1 MQNIENA
8 LGEKIKTARLAKG
21 YTQEE
26 LGKLIGVQKSAIAKY
41 ENGRVT
47 NIRRNVWAKLCEVLD
62 MQPEDFINDIKCAEK
77 KVKDMNIG
85 NKIRERRM
93 VLNMT
98 AEELAE
104 KTCKDR
110 ATIYRYENGEIENIP
125 VSALEALA
133 KALKVTP
140 AYLTGWDEITDEEM
154 KKNDIIVDIVRRMRK
169 LDTEQLAELKS
180 FVESLK

>member
-1 MQNIENA
+1 MQNIENT

-41 ENGRVT
+41 EKGRVT
-47 NIRRNVWAKLCEVLD
+47 NIRRSVWAKLCEVLD
-62 MQPEDFINDIKCAEK
+62 MQPEDFINDIKYAEK

-93 VLNMT
+93 ALNMSQR
-98 AEELAE
+98 ELSD
-104 KTCKDR
+104 KMGYSNHS
-110 ATIYRYENGEIENIP
+110 TITRIEAGEVDIP
-125 VSALEALA
+125 QSKLA
-133 KALKVTP
+133 KLADVLQTTP
-140 AYLTGWDEITDEEM
+140 AYLMGCDELTDEQLG
-154 KKNDIIVDIVRRMRK
+154 KNDIIVDIVRRMRK